1 MKTELRV
8 KCNNC
13 DWVGTEDELELVGVI
28 VVNYKEIAVSHKS
41 RVSGIATILKQVDA
55 EEFINGCPNCLT
67 DDYLMGME
75 N

>member
-13 DWVGTEDELELVGVI
+13 DWIGNENELELVGVI
-28 VVNYKEIAVSHKS
+28 VVNDEEIAVSHES
-41 RVSGIATILKQVDA
+41 RVSGIVIILKQVDA
-55 EEFINGCPNCLT
+55 EEFIDACPNCLT
-67 DDYLMGME
+67 DDYLMDME

>member
-13 DWVGTEDELELVGVI
+13 DWIGNENELELVGVI
-28 VVNYKEIAVSHKS
+28 VVNDEEITVSHES
-41 RVSGIATILKQVDA
+41 RVSGIVTILKQVDA
-55 EEFINGCPNCLT
+55 EEFIDACPNCLT
-67 DDYLMGME
+67 DDYLMDME

>member
-13 DWVGTEDELELVGVI
+13 DWIGTENELELVGVI
-28 VVNYKEIAVSHKS
+28 VVNDEEIAVSHES
-41 RVSGIATILKQVDA
+41 RVSGIATILKKVDA
-55 EEFINGCPNCLT
+55 EEFIDGCPNCLT
-67 DDYLMGME
+67 DDYLMDME